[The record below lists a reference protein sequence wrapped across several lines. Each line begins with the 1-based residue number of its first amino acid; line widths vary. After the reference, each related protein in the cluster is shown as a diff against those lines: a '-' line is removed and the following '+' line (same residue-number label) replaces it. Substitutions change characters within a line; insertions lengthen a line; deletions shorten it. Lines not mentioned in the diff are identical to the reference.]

1 VFSCIY
7 LNLIKLTFIIIKE
20 TKQIKFMDIIYC
32 LCVMMLIYVFIKVLD
47 YIDRYKNQNLVE
59 AYMLLERI
67 EYLEDEIK
75 ILKNK

>member
-1 VFSCIY
+1 
-7 LNLIKLTFIIIKE
+7 
-20 TKQIKFMDIIYC
+20 MDIMYC
-32 LCVMMLIYVFIKVLD
+32 ICFMVIMYVFIKVLD

-75 ILKNK
+75 ILKK

>member
-1 VFSCIY
+1 
-7 LNLIKLTFIIIKE
+7 
-20 TKQIKFMDIIYC
+20 MDIMYC
-32 LCVMMLIYVFIKVLD
+32 ICIMMIIYVFIKILD

-75 ILKNK
+75 SIKNK

>member
-1 VFSCIY
+1 
-7 LNLIKLTFIIIKE
+7 
-20 TKQIKFMDIIYC
+20 M
-32 LCVMMLIYVFIKVLD
+32 YVFIKILD

-75 ILKNK
+75 SIKNR

>member
-1 VFSCIY
+1 MY
-7 LNLIKLTFIIIKE
+7 LVSLFKFDLVNVYNSKE
-20 TKQIKFMDIIYC
+20 IKQIKFMDIMGCLSVMVIIY
-32 LCVMMLIYVFIKVLD
+32 IFIKVLD

-75 ILKNK
+75 TLKNK

>member
-1 VFSCIY
+1 
-7 LNLIKLTFIIIKE
+7 
-20 TKQIKFMDIIYC
+20 MDIMYC
-32 LCVMMLIYVFIKVLD
+32 ICFIMVIYVFIKVLD

-75 ILKNK
+75 TLKNK

>member
-1 VFSCIY
+1 
-7 LNLIKLTFIIIKE
+7 
-20 TKQIKFMDIIYC
+20 MDIMYC
-32 LCVMMLIYVFIKVLD
+32 ICFIVIMYVFTVVLD
-47 YIDRYKNQNLVE
+47 YIDRYNNQNLVE

>member
-1 VFSCIY
+1 
-7 LNLIKLTFIIIKE
+7 
-20 TKQIKFMDIIYC
+20 MDIMYC
-32 LCVMMLIYVFIKVLD
+32 ICFIVIMYVFIKVLD
-47 YIDRYKNQNLVE
+47 YIDRYKNQNLIE

>member
-1 VFSCIY
+1 
-7 LNLIKLTFIIIKE
+7 
-20 TKQIKFMDIIYC
+20 M
-32 LCVMMLIYVFIKVLD
+32 YVFIKILD

-67 EYLEDEIK
+67 EYLEDEIN

>member
-1 VFSCIY
+1 
-7 LNLIKLTFIIIKE
+7 
-20 TKQIKFMDIIYC
+20 MDIMYY
-32 LCVMMLIYVFIKVLD
+32 LCFIVIMYVFIKVLD

>member
-1 VFSCIY
+1 MDIMYWLYHDNNLCIY
-7 LNLIKLTFIIIKE
+7 
-20 TKQIKFMDIIYC
+20 QG
-32 LCVMMLIYVFIKVLD
+32 LD

-75 ILKNK
+75 TLKNK

>member
-1 VFSCIY
+1 
-7 LNLIKLTFIIIKE
+7 
-20 TKQIKFMDIIYC
+20 MDIVYW
-32 LCVMMLIYVFIKVLD
+32 LCIMLIIYVFIKIID

-59 AYMLLERI
+59 AYMLLDRI

>member
-1 VFSCIY
+1 
-7 LNLIKLTFIIIKE
+7 
-20 TKQIKFMDIIYC
+20 MDIVYW
-32 LCVMMLIYVFIKVLD
+32 LCIMLIIYVFIKIID

-75 ILKNK
+75 TLKNK

>member
-1 VFSCIY
+1 
-7 LNLIKLTFIIIKE
+7 
-20 TKQIKFMDIIYC
+20 MDIIYC
-32 LCVMMLIYVFIKVLD
+32 LCFIIVIYVFIKALD

-75 ILKNK
+75 TLKNK

>member
-1 VFSCIY
+1 
-7 LNLIKLTFIIIKE
+7 
-20 TKQIKFMDIIYC
+20 MDIMYC
-32 LCVMMLIYVFIKVLD
+32 LCVIMIIYVFIKILD

-75 ILKNK
+75 TLKNK

>member
-1 VFSCIY
+1 
-7 LNLIKLTFIIIKE
+7 
-20 TKQIKFMDIIYC
+20 MDIMYC
-32 LCVMMLIYVFIKVLD
+32 IFFMMIMYVFIKVLD

-75 ILKNK
+75 ILKK

>member
-1 VFSCIY
+1 
-7 LNLIKLTFIIIKE
+7 
-20 TKQIKFMDIIYC
+20 MDIMCC
-32 LCVMMLIYVFIKVLD
+32 LCVIMVIYVFIKVLD

-75 ILKNK
+75 TLKTLKNK

>member
-1 VFSCIY
+1 
-7 LNLIKLTFIIIKE
+7 
-20 TKQIKFMDIIYC
+20 MGIIYW
-32 LCVMMLIYVFIKVLD
+32 LCNIFLIYVFIKVLD